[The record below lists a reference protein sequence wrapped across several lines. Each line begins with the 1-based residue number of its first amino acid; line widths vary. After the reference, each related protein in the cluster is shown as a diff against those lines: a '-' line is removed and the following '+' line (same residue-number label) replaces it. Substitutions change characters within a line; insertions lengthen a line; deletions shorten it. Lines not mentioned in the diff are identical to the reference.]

1 MAKLNKSNSEQDI
14 ASKVEEALA
23 RRRGPREVSAP
34 IIEKESKFV
43 VEYRDAD
50 KRVTSRWTYDLKKFK
65 NGPIL
70 TEELYPDSEKSKK
83 KSKS

>member
-1 MAKLNKSNSEQDI
+1 MAKRSKPEQDI
-14 ASKVEEALA
+14 ASKVEEVLA
-23 RRRGPREVSAP
+23 RRRGPREVSTP
-34 IIEKESKFV
+34 VVEKESKFV

-70 TEELYPDSEKSKK
+70 TEELYPDSEKPKK
-83 KSKS
+83 KNRS